1 MGLFGKKKKETAAC
15 GCAGGCNAPAVDSSR
30 GVFVLG
36 GGCAKCNELEASVRA
51 ALAELGRQEEV
62 GHVTDF
68 VQIAALGVM
77 TTPALLVD
85 GKMLSSGRVLNK
97 EEAKALLE
105 QALGQK

>member
-15 GCAGGCNAPAVDSSR
+15 GCAGGCNAPAVDTSR

-62 GHVTDF
+62 ESTFNQLETIWDEYHVYETVED
-68 VQIAALGVM
+68 
-77 TTPALLVD
+77 
-85 GKMLSSGRVLNK
+85 
-97 EEAKALLE
+97 E
-105 QALGQK
+105 

>member
-85 GKMLSSGRVLNK
+85 GKVLSSGRVLNK

>member
-1 MGLFGKKKKETAAC
+1 MGLFGKKETTAC
-15 GCAGGCNAPAVDSSR
+15 GCAGGCNAPAVDTSR

-36 GGCAKCNELEASVRA
+36 GGCAKCNELEAAVRA
-51 ALAELGRQEEV
+51 ALAELGWQEEV

-85 GKMLSSGRVLNK
+85 GKVLSSGRVLNK

>member
-1 MGLFGKKKKETAAC
+1 MGLFGKKKEEKTAC
-15 GCAGGCNAPAVDSSR
+15 GCAGGCSAPAVDTSR

-36 GGCAKCNELEASVRA
+36 GGCAKCNELEASMRT
-51 ALAELGRQEEV
+51 ALAELGWQEEV

-85 GKMLSSGRVLNK
+85 GKVLSSGRVLNK
-97 EEAKALLE
+97 DEAKALLQ
-105 QALGQK
+105 QARG

>member
-15 GCAGGCNAPAVDSSR
+15 GCAGGCNAPAVDTSR

-51 ALAELGRQEEV
+51 ALAELGWQEEV

-85 GKMLSSGRVLNK
+85 GKALSSGRVLNK
-97 EEAKALLE
+97 DEAKALLQ
-105 QALGQK
+105 QARG

>member
-15 GCAGGCNAPAVDSSR
+15 GCAGGCNAPAVDTSR

-36 GGCAKCNELEASVRA
+36 GGCAKCNELEAAVRA

-77 TTPALLVD
+77 ATPALLVD
-85 GKMLSSGRVLNK
+85 GKVLASGRVLK
-97 EEAKALLE
+97 KDEVKALLQ
-105 QALGQK
+105 QA

>member
-15 GCAGGCNAPAVDSSR
+15 GCAGGCNAPAVDTSR

-85 GKMLSSGRVLNK
+85 GKALSSGRVLNK
-97 EEAKALLE
+97 DEAKALLQ
-105 QALGQK
+105 QARG

>member
-15 GCAGGCNAPAVDSSR
+15 GCAGGCNAPAVDTSR

-77 TTPALLVD
+77 TTPALQVD
-85 GKMLSSGRVLNK
+85 GKVLSSGRVLNK

>member
-15 GCAGGCNAPAVDSSR
+15 GCAGGCNAPAVDTSR

-85 GKMLSSGRVLNK
+85 GKVLSSGRVLNK

>member
-1 MGLFGKKKKETAAC
+1 MGLFGKKKQEKTAC
-15 GCAGGCNAPAVDSSR
+15 GCAGGCNASAVDTSR

-36 GGCAKCNELEASVRA
+36 GGCARCNELETSVRA
-51 ALAELGRQEEV
+51 ALAELGWQEEV

-85 GKMLSSGRVLNK
+85 GKVLSSGRVLK
-97 EEAKALLE
+97 KDETKALLE
-105 QALGQK
+105 QARG

>member
-15 GCAGGCNAPAVDSSR
+15 GCAGGCNAPAVDTSR
-30 GVFVLG
+30 GIFVLG

-85 GKMLSSGRVLNK
+85 GKVLSSGRVLNK